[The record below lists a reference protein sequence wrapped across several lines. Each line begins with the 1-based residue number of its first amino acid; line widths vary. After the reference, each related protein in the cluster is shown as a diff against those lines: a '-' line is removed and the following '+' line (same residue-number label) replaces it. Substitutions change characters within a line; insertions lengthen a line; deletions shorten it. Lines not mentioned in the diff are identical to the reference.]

1 MAKAQRKVTRTP
13 ALEWIAAGIGLIL
26 VLAVFAVIGHEALT
40 GGAEEPPAIE
50 VVVGKVTPTGSG
62 FVVAFEARNGSRGT
76 ASGVEIEGTLKSGE
90 TIVETSGAVI
100 DYVPGRGAAA
110 GGMFFKQDPR
120 THVLETRALG
130 FQTP

>member
-1 MAKAQRKVTRTP
+1 MAKAQRKADRTP

-26 VLAVFAVIGHEALT
+26 TLAVFAVIGHEALT
-40 GGAEEPPAIE
+40 GEANELPAIE
-50 VVVGKVTPTGSG
+50 VAIGEVTPTASG
-62 FVVAFEARNGSRGT
+62 FVVAFEARNAARGT
-76 ASGVEIEGTLKSGE
+76 AAAVEIEGTLKSGE

-100 DYVPGRGAAA
+100 DYVPGRGKAE

-120 THVLETRALG
+120 KHTLEARALG